1 MKTNELFMSATEI
14 SEVTGMSEAYAY
26 KIIRELNKELEAK
39 GYMTIRG
46 RVSKDYFQER
56 IYGVKEMKWWT
67 ISNCVFPAASP
78 RLLP

>member
-56 IYGVKEMKWWT
+56 IYGVKEM
-67 ISNCVFPAASP
+67 I
-78 RLLP
+78 